1 MDWSP
6 DFYKK
11 RVIVLGCG
19 NILFGDDGFGP
30 AVIEYIDNN
39 YAVPD
44 DVCFVDAGT
53 SVRDILF
60 DFILTEDRPERVVI
74 VDAADKG
81 RVPGEVYTIP
91 LEGMPEKKT
100 DVFSLHIAPSVNL
113 LKELQDFC
121 GIEVV
126 ILVCQPANLPEE
138 VSPGISDVVREKI
151 PEVSRLIFE
160 KYLG

>member
-6 DFYKK
+6 DFCEK
-11 RVIVLGCG
+11 RIIVLGCG

-30 AVIEYIDNN
+30 AVIEHIDDN
-39 YAVPD
+39 YSVPD
-44 DVCFVDAGT
+44 DTCFVDAGT
-53 SVRDILF
+53 SVREILF
-60 DFILTEDRPERVVI
+60 DLILVEKKPERVIV

-81 RVPGEVYTIP
+81 RVPGEIYTIP

-121 GIEVV
+121 GIEVIV
-126 ILVCQPANLPEE
+126 LVCQPASLPEE
-138 VSPGISDVVREKI
+138 VSPGLSNVVREKI
-151 PEVSRLIFE
+151 PEISRLIFE